1 MPPIPR
7 RRSSRLLAGLTI
19 VGSVALLPALLSP
32 AHSAPSAAPAAA
44 PAAEPSVSAKVASD
58 RWIDGGDDL
67 PCVDDETCL
76 WISGC
81 ILDGNN
87 NPVYPNRNGTHVGGG
102 PHSYAD
108 QQTPDPDPDADAD
121 PDPDST
127 RHSRPP
133 RSRRRRAPPRSRPRT
148 ARARRRPRAPGTPA
162 APAAPAAAGS
172 GGSGGGKNGGS
183 GTTDVGDDSTD
194 SNASASTA
202 TPSATPTV
210 EETAEEQAEQVST
223 LLAPPTVT
231 VDGTDVT
238 VTWQPPTGDR
248 TGLVEYRVALLRGP
262 RATVAGT
269 TTTHTF
275 TDVRDGV
282 YRATVSAVYA
292 SGSPETSG
300 SSDKVTI
307 GQDPTQVRGTVTV
320 AGDLTAGERVVVA
333 GRGFARNVPDLS
345 VELHSDPVLLA
356 EVQTDGK
363 GRFEVEALLPET
375 VEAGDHHV
383 VVLYDGVELSSNP
396 VTVAAAVSAAASE
409 APTDTAA
416 AAAPESSSRGGL
428 LLLLGLV
435 GATAVALGGHAVTK
449 RRRGS
454 SALAD
459 TEVEPARA

>member
-1 MPPIPR
+1 M
-7 RRSSRLLAGLTI
+7 
-19 VGSVALLPALLSP
+19 
-32 AHSAPSAAPAAA
+32 
-44 PAAEPSVSAKVASD
+44 
-58 RWIDGGDDL
+58 
-67 PCVDDETCL
+67 
-76 WISGC
+76 
-81 ILDGNN
+81 
-87 NPVYPNRNGTHVGGG
+87 
-102 PHSYAD
+102 
-108 QQTPDPDPDADAD
+108 
-121 PDPDST
+121 
-127 RHSRPP
+127 
-133 RSRRRRAPPRSRPRT
+133 
-148 ARARRRPRAPGTPA
+148 
-162 APAAPAAAGS
+162 
-172 GGSGGGKNGGS
+172 
-183 GTTDVGDDSTD
+183 
-194 SNASASTA
+194 
-202 TPSATPTV
+202 
-210 EETAEEQAEQVST
+210 
-223 LLAPPTVT
+223 
-231 VDGTDVT
+231 
-238 VTWQPPTGDR
+238 TWQPPTGDR
-248 TGLVEYRVALLRGP
+248 TGLVEYRVALQRGP

-409 APTDTAA
+409 APTDTVA